1 MIVQNAHL
9 VNRKPRNYDDQDTL
23 DLLTQFGKDYA
34 GAQSSF
40 EWTGFAG
47 GGAFEIVLAALLLAF
62 TGGAG
67 NVAQAASNIRH
78 AGKLRSLGSIFRN
91 LGKLLKRKRLRKKVR
106 DNVDTKKPVKT
117 DLPEGKKPK
126 VKPVKKLK
134 EKDVPC
140 FKKNAKGSP
149 AEYDRQL
156 KGQQDGLND
165 MTAKE
170 YLAGRKAYTG
180 TRASTDAARKK
191 YEASL
196 FEKYRN
202 SGLSKEDAGKMAS
215 DKMKTLNALHNPD
228 MIAGGKDVTTDFGDA
243 GVNKSIGSQ
252 WKTRVSELDKAAE
265 EAIKNG
271 QGDHKMNVKMH
282 RCP

>member
-1 MIVQNAHL
+1 M
-9 VNRKPRNYDDQDTL
+9 
-23 DLLTQFGKDYA
+23 LTQFGKDYA
-34 GAQSSF
+34 GAQSSV
-40 EWTGFAG
+40 EWAEFAG
-47 GGAFEIVLAALLLAF
+47 GGVFEIVLAALLAVF

-67 NVAQAASNIRH
+67 NVAQATSKIRH
-78 AGKLRSLGSIFRN
+78 ASKLKSLGAIFRK
-91 LGKLLKRKRLRKKVR
+91 LGKLLKRKKLRKKVKV
-106 DNVDTKKPVKT
+106 NVDTKKPVKT
-117 DLPEGKKPK
+117 ELPEGKKPT
-126 VKPVKKLK
+126 VKPIKKLK

-156 KGQQDGLND
+156 KGQQDGLNN

-170 YLAGRKAYTG
+170 YKAGRDAYTG
-180 TRASTDAARKK
+180 NRASTSSAR
-191 YEASL
+191 
-196 FEKYRN
+196 EKYQKDLTN
-202 SGLSKEDAGKMAS
+202 SHIKTGSSKLDAQKMAA

-228 MIAGGKDVTTDFGDA
+228 MIAGGKDITIDFGDA

-252 WKTRVSELDKAAE
+252 WKTRVSDLDKAAE